1 MTATFHDLKDS
12 SVFITGGGSGIGGAL
27 TDAFLAQG
35 AKVAFVQRS
44 DASEF
49 LSEMGNKHGTEP
61 LFIKCDIT
69 DVEALHRA
77 INQAAETH
85 GTITTLINNAA
96 WDNRHPVEGFT
107 PDEWDSMMQV
117 NLRPQF
123 FSAQAVAP
131 GMKEAGGGSIINF
144 SSIAFKI
151 AVQGFPAYATAK
163 AGIVGL
169 TNSLARELGPD
180 YIRVNAILPG
190 WVLTKRQM
198 DLWTT
203 EEALAEFLS
212 RQCIPRQLKEDDIV
226 GSVLFLASN
235 SSRMMTGQSLVIDG
249 GVTFAG

>member
-1 MTATFHDLKDS
+1 MTATFHDLKDT

-44 DASEF
+44 DATEF
-49 LSEMGNKHGTEP
+49 VTEMEKKHDGNKP

-69 DVEALHRA
+69 NVNALQRA
-77 INQAAETH
+77 IEQANEAH
-85 GTITTLINNAA
+85 GTITTLVNNAA
-96 WDNRHPVEGFT
+96 SDNRHPVEGFT
-107 PDEWDSMMQV
+107 PDEWDGMMQV

-131 GMKEAGGGSIINF
+131 GMKKAGGGSIINF

-180 YIRVNAILPG
+180 HIRVNAILPG
-190 WVLTKRQM
+190 WVFTKRQM
-198 DLWTT
+198 ELWAT
-203 EEALAEFLS
+203 EEALAEFLAL
-212 RQCIPRQLKEDDIV
+212 QCIPQHLKEDDIV

-235 SSRMMTGQSLVIDG
+235 SSRMMTGQSLVVDG
-249 GVTFAG
+249 GVTFS

>member
-1 MTATFHDLKDS
+1 MTATFHDLKDT

-44 DASEF
+44 DATEF
-49 LSEMGNKHGTEP
+49 VTEMEKKHDGNKP

-69 DVEALHRA
+69 DINALHRA
-77 INQAAETH
+77 IEQAAEAH

-96 WDNRHPVEGFT
+96 SDNRHPVEGFT
-107 PDEWDSMMQV
+107 PDQWDGMMQV

-180 YIRVNAILPG
+180 HIRVNAILPG

-198 DLWTT
+198 ELWAT
-203 EEALAEFLS
+203 EEALAEFLAL
-212 RQCIPRQLKEDDIV
+212 QCIPQHLKEDDIV

-235 SSRMMTGQSLVIDG
+235 SSRMMTGQSLVVDG
-249 GVTFAG
+249 GVTFS